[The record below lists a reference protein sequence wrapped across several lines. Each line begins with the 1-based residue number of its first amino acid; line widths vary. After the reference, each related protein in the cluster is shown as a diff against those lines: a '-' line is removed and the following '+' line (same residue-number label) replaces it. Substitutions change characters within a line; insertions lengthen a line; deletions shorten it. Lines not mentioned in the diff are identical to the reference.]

1 MASIG
6 DIFNQAQAA
15 YERQEL
21 DQALAMFG
29 RIQPEHGHYYPRALS
44 FMGRVL
50 LQKGDSGQAEQYLR
64 ASARML
70 PDADVMYTLA
80 ELLIDERRASE
91 AEPVLRRCLEV
102 DPKFT
107 DAHIRLGMI
116 LRDRG
121 QRPEAIRSFELAILN
136 DQRAVVARYFLAQLC
151 LESGDQ
157 KRALSQLHFV
167 LKLQPDYK
175 PARLLMAD
183 VFQRLGDHRQALV
196 EYCQVANQLS
206 SDSSLFLR
214 MARSFQAIGD
224 RPQALKAFER
234 AFGLDRMRAE
244 AGYQAAQMREEMGHY
259 ERALN
264 HYRLLVE
271 TSEYQAIA
279 SEAIERLERMFA
291 QYNLNDRP
299 QQPSDPGEALFDAP
313 PVQARNVTEPFG
325 PAGLQG
331 GSFNTSDLAARRP
344 TRTAPIRLEA
354 QVPAAPDPTPLE
366 GFLKGMMDTLKKHV
380 PNEAFDA
387 VKQGL
392 NDLDTVRQRMDLDNI
407 KQKVDLDAL
416 KRRFGRKEAP

>member
-15 YERQEL
+15 FDRQDH
-21 DQALAMFG
+21 DQALNLFA
-29 RIQPEHGHYYPRALS
+29 RIQPEHGHYYPRALGV
-44 FMGRVL
+44 MGRIL
-50 LQKGDSGQAEQYLR
+50 LERGDAEKAEQYLR
-64 ASARML
+64 SSARL
-70 PDADVMYTLA
+70 VPDADVMYQLA
-80 ELLIDERRASE
+80 ELLVSERRTSE

-121 QRPEAIRSFELAILN
+121 QRPEAIRAFEYAILN

-151 LESGDQ
+151 LETGDQ

-167 LKLQPDYK
+167 LKLQPDYR

-196 EYCQVANQLS
+196 EYCQVANQSS
-206 SDSSLFLR
+206 SDASLFMR

-234 AFGLDRMRAE
+234 AFGLDRSRAE
-244 AGYQAAQMREEMGHY
+244 AGFQAAQMREEQGHY

-264 HYRLLVE
+264 LYRHLLG
-271 TSEYQAIA
+271 SYDHQAIA
-279 SEAIERLERMFA
+279 TEAIERLERMFA

-299 QQPSDPGEALFDAP
+299 ELSAEVPEATFDAP
-313 PVQARNVTEPFG
+313 PVQPRNVTEPFG
-325 PAGLQG
+325 PAGGFQG
-331 GSFNTSDLAARRP
+331 GSFNTSDLASRRP
-344 TRTAPIRLEA
+344 PRTAPIRLEP
-354 QVPAAPDPTPLE
+354 PAPTAPDPTPLE

-380 PNEAFDA
+380 PNEAIDA
-387 VKQGL
+387 VKQRL
-392 NDLDTVRQRMDLDNI
+392 DDLDLETI